1 MKKHIAWLLP
11 TLMAIFALTP
21 VSTNAQSAKGVRA
34 DVPFDFIVGDKTFA
48 AGRIIVNGRTATDAG
63 PLSISNLDRR
73 EHVLRMASPVMK
85 YDTSE
90 QAKLVFRKYGT
101 RYYLAEVWIPG
112 YKALAVT
119 KSRSER
125 ALEREHRTARN
136 SKPEAVSVIAY
147 TQ

>member
-11 TLMAIFALTP
+11 LLVAIFALTP
-21 VSTNAQSAKGVRA
+21 VSSHAQTRGIHA

-48 AGRIIVNGRTATDAG
+48 AGRITARGLTATDTG
-63 PLSISNLDRR
+63 PLEVSNLDKG
-73 EHVLRMASPVMK
+73 EYVLRMALPMLKS
-85 YDTSE
+85 DLSE

-112 YKALAVT
+112 YKTLAVT
-119 KSRSER
+119 KSKSER
-125 ALEREHRTARN
+125 ALEREQRTARN
-136 SKPEAVSVIAY
+136 SKPEPVSVIAY

>member
-11 TLMAIFALTP
+11 ILLAIFALTP
-21 VSTNAQSAKGVRA
+21 VSTNAQSPNGVRA

-48 AGRIIVNGRTATDAG
+48 AGRIIVNGQTGTATG
-63 PLSISNLDRR
+63 PLSISNRDRN
-73 EHVLRMASPVMK
+73 EHVLRMATPVMK
-85 YDTSE
+85 NNTSE
-90 QAKLVFRKYGT
+90 QAKLVFHKYGAQ
-101 RYYLAEVWIPG
+101 YFLAEVWIPG
-112 YKALAVT
+112 YKALAVA

-125 ALEREHRTARN
+125 ALERERRTARN

>member
-48 AGRIIVNGRTATDAG
+48 AGRIIANGQAATDAG
-63 PLSISNLDRR
+63 PLSVSNLDRG
-73 EHVLRMASPVMK
+73 EHVFRMASPILK
-85 YDTSE
+85 SNTSE

-112 YKALAVT
+112 CKALAVT